1 MSTND
6 LGELGAFYVKP
17 HIIGF
22 AMERKIE
29 HYPFLSV
36 LHGCRFS

>member
-1 MSTND
+1 MSTT

-17 HIIGF
+17 HIMAF

-29 HYPFLSV
+29 YFDPFLSV